1 MFLKLRLK
9 VRNFF
14 KKYKNKIFIVLVIW
28 IIILAINY
36 LLGHQKQK
44 VVLNTTYAPHNVV
57 LLSDS
62 EVPENLQNPI
72 EDLIDD
78 YVNKCNKKDYKAA
91 YELLTEECKTHAFNN
106 SLEKFTKYI
115 DSIFAQ
121 EKRYSIQNYSNI
133 SEQYIYNLKLLND
146 IITTGLTNESYA
158 YYEEKIAIKKE
169 NGQLKLS
176 VNDYMGSKELK
187 NVAEDDYLKIRIESK
202 EQYYDHE
209 IYTVKATNK
218 SDKTAIIFDGLAGE
232 EIYLVSETDRRA
244 LLNADTSLVLIPG
257 ETKTAKLTF
266 SKYYDETIPADQ
278 IIFNKIRLLTDYTG
292 NEPTEEEEQLN
303 KAERVYSINV
313 QVK

>member
-78 YVNKCNKKDYKAA
+78 YVNKCNKQDYKAA

-292 NEPTEEEEQLN
+292 NEPTEEEQLN

>member
-1 MFLKLRLK
+1 
-9 VRNFF
+9 
-14 KKYKNKIFIVLVIW
+14 
-28 IIILAINY
+28 
-36 LLGHQKQK
+36 
-44 VVLNTTYAPHNVV
+44 
-57 LLSDS
+57 
-62 EVPENLQNPI
+62 
-72 EDLIDD
+72 
-78 YVNKCNKKDYKAA
+78 
-91 YELLTEECKTHAFNN
+91 
-106 SLEKFTKYI
+106 
-115 DSIFAQ
+115 
-121 EKRYSIQNYSNI
+121 
-133 SEQYIYNLKLLND
+133 
-146 IITTGLTNESYA
+146 
-158 YYEEKIAIKKE
+158 
-169 NGQLKLS
+169 
-176 VNDYMGSKELK
+176 MGSKELK

-292 NEPTEEEEQLN
+292 NEPTEEEQLN

>member
-14 KKYKNKIFIVLVIW
+14 KKHKNKIFIILVVW

-62 EVPENLQNPI
+62 DVPEKLQNPI

-78 YVNKCNKKDYKAA
+78 YINKCNNKDYKAA
-91 YELLTEECKTHAFNN
+91 FELLTDDCRINAFND
-106 SLEKFTKYI
+106 SLENFTKYI

-121 EKRYSIQNYSNI
+121 KKRYSIQNYSNI
-133 SEQYIYNLKLLND
+133 NEQYIYNLKLIND

-169 NGQLKLS
+169 NDKLKLS
-176 VNDYMGSKELK
+176 VNDYMNSKELK
-187 NVAEDDYLKIRIESK
+187 NVAEDDYLKIRVESK
-202 EQYYDHE
+202 KQYYDHE
-209 IYTVKATNK
+209 TYTIKVTNK
-218 SDKTAIIFDGLAGE
+218 TDKTAIIFDGLVGE
-232 EIYLVSETDRRA
+232 EIYLISETDRRSPT
-244 LLNADTSLVLIPG
+244 NADISLVLIPG
-257 ETKTAKLTF
+257 ETKTAKITF
-266 SKYYDETIPADQ
+266 SKYYDETIPADH
-278 IIFNKIRLLTDYTG
+278 IIFNKIRLISDYTG
-292 NEPTEEEEQLN
+292 NETTEEEQLN

-313 QVK
+313 QVQ

>member
-14 KKYKNKIFIVLVIW
+14 KKNKNKIFIVLVIW

-62 EVPENLQNPI
+62 KVPENLQNPI

-78 YVNKCNKKDYKAA
+78 YVNKCNNKDYKAA

-133 SEQYIYNLKLLND
+133 GEQYIYNLKLIND
-146 IITTGLTNESYA
+146 IITTGLTDESYA

-244 LLNADTSLVLIPG
+244 LFNADTSLVLIPG
-257 ETKTAKLTF
+257 ETKTAKITF
-266 SKYYDETIPADQ
+266 SKYYDETIPAEQ
-278 IIFNKIRLLTDYTG
+278 IIFNKIRLISDYTG
-292 NEPTEEEEQLN
+292 NETTEEEQLN
-303 KAERVYSINV
+303 KAERIYSINV

>member
-218 SDKTAIIFDGLAGE
+218 SDKKAIIFDGLAGE

-292 NEPTEEEEQLN
+292 NEPTEEEQLN

>member
-44 VVLNTTYAPHNVV
+44 IVLNTTYAPHNVV

-78 YVNKCNKKDYKAA
+78 YVNKCNNKDYKAA

-292 NEPTEEEEQLN
+292 NEPTEEEQLN

>member
-292 NEPTEEEEQLN
+292 NEPTEEDQLN

>member
-292 NEPTEEEEQLN
+292 NEPTEEEQLN

>member
-44 VVLNTTYAPHNVV
+44 IVLNTTYAPHNVV

-78 YVNKCNKKDYKAA
+78 YVNKCNNKDYKAA

-146 IITTGLTNESYA
+146 IITTGLTDETYA
-158 YYEEKIAIKKE
+158 YYEEKIAIKQE
-169 NGQLKLS
+169 NDELKLS
-176 VNDYMGSKELK
+176 VNDYMSSKELK
-187 NVAEDDYLKIRIESK
+187 NVAEDDYLKIRIETK

-209 IYTVKATNK
+209 TYTIRATNK
-218 SDKTAIIFDGLAGE
+218 TDKNVVIFDGVAGKE
-232 EIYLVSETDRRA
+232 MYLISGTDQRA
-244 LLNADTSLVLIPG
+244 PSVVDSKLMLIPG
-257 ETKTAKLTF
+257 ETKTIKATF
-266 SKYYDETIPADQ
+266 SKYYDEQVPADH
-278 IIFNKIRLLTDYTG
+278 IIFNKIRIMTDEYTG
-292 NEPTEEEEQLN
+292 EEETEEEQLK
-303 KAERVYSINV
+303 KASRVYSINASI
-313 QVK
+313 Q

>member
-292 NEPTEEEEQLN
+292 NEPTEEEQLN
-303 KAERVYSINV
+303 KAERVYSINI

>member
-121 EKRYSIQNYSNI
+121 EKRYSIQNY
-133 SEQYIYNLKLLND
+133 YN
-146 IITTGLTNESYA
+146 
-158 YYEEKIAIKKE
+158 
-169 NGQLKLS
+169 
-176 VNDYMGSKELK
+176 
-187 NVAEDDYLKIRIESK
+187 R
-202 EQYYDHE
+202 
-209 IYTVKATNK
+209 TNK
-218 SDKTAIIFDGLAGE
+218 
-232 EIYLVSETDRRA
+232 
-244 LLNADTSLVLIPG
+244 
-257 ETKTAKLTF
+257 
-266 SKYYDETIPADQ
+266 
-278 IIFNKIRLLTDYTG
+278 
-292 NEPTEEEEQLN
+292 
-303 KAERVYSINV
+303 
-313 QVK
+313 

>member
-36 LLGHQKQK
+36 LSGHQKQK
-44 VVLNTTYAPHNVV
+44 IVLNTTYAPHNVV

-78 YVNKCNKKDYKAA
+78 YVNKCNNKDYKAA

-292 NEPTEEEEQLN
+292 NEPTEEEQLN

>member
-14 KKYKNKIFIVLVIW
+14 KKNKNKIFIVLVIW

-176 VNDYMGSKELK
+176 VYDYMGSKELK

-292 NEPTEEEEQLN
+292 NEPTEEEQLN

>member
-292 NEPTEEEEQLN
+292 NEPTEEEQLN

-313 QVK
+313 QLK

>member
-121 EKRYSIQNYSNI
+121 DKRYSIQNYSNI

-292 NEPTEEEEQLN
+292 NEPTEEEQLN

>member
-121 EKRYSIQNYSNI
+121 EKRYSIQNYSNL

-292 NEPTEEEEQLN
+292 NEPTEEDQLN

>member
-1 MFLKLRLK
+1 VFLKLRLK

-292 NEPTEEEEQLN
+292 NEPTEEEQLN

>member
-1 MFLKLRLK
+1 VFLKLRLK

-292 NEPTEEEEQLN
+292 NEPTEEDQLN

>member
-209 IYTVKATNK
+209 IYTVKDTNK

-292 NEPTEEEEQLN
+292 NEPTEEEQLN

>member
-28 IIILAINY
+28 ILILAINY

-106 SLEKFTKYI
+106 SLGKFTKYI

-292 NEPTEEEEQLN
+292 NEPTEEEQLN